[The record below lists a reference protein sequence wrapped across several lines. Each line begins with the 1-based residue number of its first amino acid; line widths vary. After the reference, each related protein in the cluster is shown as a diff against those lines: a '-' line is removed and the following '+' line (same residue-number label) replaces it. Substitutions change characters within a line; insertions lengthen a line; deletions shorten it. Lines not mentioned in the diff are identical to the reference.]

1 MPQIINTNVASLT
14 AQRNLNRTQSDM
26 STALTRLS
34 SGLRINSAKDDAAG
48 LGIAQRMTSQIR
60 GLDQSIRN
68 ANDAVSLSQTAEGA
82 LSTGSDLL
90 QRVRELAVQSANA
103 TNSASDRQSINSEV
117 SQLIGEL
124 DRVAQTTEFNG
135 TKLLDGTFGT
145 AAFQIGANEGQTII
159 ATTGN
164 FRTSQYG
171 NYRATGT
178 ATSANTVAAAG
189 SETSRAATAQAITI
203 NGALGSSTI
212 TPATSSSAKAVAEK
226 INNVTGTTGVT
237 ATANTELDI
246 SFSAAGSYTLNVSSD
261 NTSAQTI
268 SFSLTATSGS
278 AGLTGALN
286 AINDVSSKTGVTA
299 ELNAAGTAITL
310 TNASGNDIK
319 IQDTATANAGNVTVG
334 TVTLTA
340 DSVAEG
346 TIVTGQVLLN
356 SEKSYSV
363 TEATGGN
370 FFASS
375 ATAALQSVSTIDVSS
390 VDGANAALSIV
401 DSALTT
407 IVSQR
412 ADFGALQNRL
422 ESTISNLSV
431 SSENLSAARSRIQDT
446 DFAKETAMMTRAQI
460 LQQAGVSII
469 QQANQLPQLA
479 LSLLR

>member
-90 QRVRELAVQSANA
+90 QRIRELAVQSANA
-103 TNSASDRQSINSEV
+103 TNSASDRQSINAEV
-117 SQLIGEL
+117 SQLVGEL

-159 ATTGN
+159 TTTGN
-164 FRTSQYG
+164 FRTTQYG

-178 ATSANTVAAAG
+178 ASSANTVAAAG

-203 NGALGSSTI
+203 NGALGTSTI
-212 TPATSSSAKAVAEK
+212 TPAASSSAKAVAEK

-237 ATANTELDI
+237 ATANTEIDI
-246 SFSAAGSYTLNVSSD
+246 SFGAVGSYSLKVTSD
-261 NTSAQTI
+261 NTTAQTI
-268 SFSLTATSGS
+268 SFSITATSGS

-286 AINDVSSKTGVTA
+286 AINDASSKTGVTA
-299 ELNAAGTAITL
+299 ELNAAGTALTL

-319 IQDTATANAGNVTVG
+319 IQDTATANSGNVTVG
-334 TVTLTA
+334 AVTLTA

-363 TEATGGN
+363 SEATGGN

-375 ATAALQSVSTIDVSS
+375 ATASLQSVSTIDV
-390 VDGANAALSIV
+390 
-401 DSALTT
+401 
-407 IVSQR
+407 
-412 ADFGALQNRL
+412 
-422 ESTISNLSV
+422 
-431 SSENLSAARSRIQDT
+431 
-446 DFAKETAMMTRAQI
+446 
-460 LQQAGVSII
+460 
-469 QQANQLPQLA
+469 
-479 LSLLR
+479 

>member
-26 STALTRLS
+26 SMALTRLS

-68 ANDAVSLSQTAEGA
+68 ANDAVSLAQTAEGA
-82 LSTGSDLL
+82 LSTSSDIL
-90 QRVRELAVQSANA
+90 QRIRELAVQSANA
-103 TNSASDRQSINSEV
+103 TNSATDRQSINAEV
-117 SQLIGEL
+117 SQLVAEL

-159 ATTGN
+159 AATGN

-178 ATSANTVAAAG
+178 ASSANTVAAAG

-203 NGALGSSTI
+203 NGSLGSATI
-212 TPATSSSAKAVAEK
+212 TPAASSSAKAVAEK
-226 INNVTGTTGVT
+226 INNVSGTTGVT
-237 ATANTELDI
+237 ATAKTEIDI
-246 SFSAAGSYTLNVSSD
+246 SFGAVGSYTLKIKSD
-261 NTSAQTI
+261 NSTFQTV
-268 SFSLTATSGS
+268 SFSITATSGS
-278 AGLTGALN
+278 AGLTGAIAALN
-286 AINDVSSKTGVTA
+286 DASSKTGVTA
-299 ELNAAGTAITL
+299 QLNSAGTGVTL
-310 TNASGNDIK
+310 TNASGNDIT
-319 IQDTATANAGNVTVG
+319 IEDTTTVNAGDVTVG
-334 TVTLTA
+334 TKTLAA
-340 DSVAEG
+340 DSNAEG
-346 TIVTGQVLLN
+346 TVVTGQVLLN
-356 SEKSYSV
+356 SDKSYSV

-370 FFASS
+370 FFATSS
-375 ATAALQSVSTIDVSS
+375 TASLQAVSTIDVSS
-390 VDGANAALSIV
+390 VANANAALSIV
-401 DSALTT
+401 DSALST
-407 IVSQR
+407 IVGQR

-431 SSENLSAARSRIQDT
+431 SSENLSAARSRIQDA
-446 DFAKETAMMTRAQI
+446 DFAKETAAMTRAQI

-469 QQANQLPQLA
+469 QQANSLPQLA